1 MKYLNKTIV
10 ELHELLIK
18 KEVTPYDLALEAIE
32 NAKQDT
38 NNAFETICEK
48 EALEFASSLKEVE
61 EDNYFWG
68 IPFVAK
74 DNFSTKGILTKSFSL
89 E

>member
-48 EALEFASSLKEVE
+48 
-61 EDNYFWG
+61 
-68 IPFVAK
+68 
-74 DNFSTKGILTKSFSL
+74 
-89 E
+89 